1 MARRRDG
8 RDVDGIL
15 ILDKDKGISSNKAL
29 QQIRNLFRARKAGH
43 CGSLD
48 PLATGVLPICLGQAT
63 RFADYLLGADKRYR
77 ATCRL
82 GVVTTTGDAEGEVL
96 ERSPVAVSRGDVE
109 RALADFRG
117 SIEQVPP
124 MYSAL
129 KHEGRR
135 LYELARE
142 GKTVER
148 AARRVEIH
156 ALELEEFAG
165 DELRFVVHCSKGT
178 YIRTLAEDIGA
189 VLGCGAHLTALRRLA
204 VTPFDERD
212 AVDFAALQA
221 SAQSAP
227 DELDRCLLP
236 VAAALEGFPEVRLE
250 PAGAT
255 AIRHGQPLPAATA
268 AAAGLCRLYVADGEF
283 IGLGE
288 VAADGILRPKRLLQT
303 GSGR

>member
-1 MARRRDG
+1 MGRRRDG

-15 ILDKDKGISSNKAL
+15 ILDKDRGVSSNKAL
-29 QQIRNLFRARKAGH
+29 QQVRNLLRARKAGH

-96 ERSPVAVSRGDVE
+96 ERKPVAVSRDDVE
-109 RALADFRG
+109 GVLAGFRG
-117 SIEQVPP
+117 PIEQVPP

-142 GKTVER
+142 GRTVER

-156 ALELEEFAG
+156 ALGLEALAH
-165 DELRFVVHCSKGT
+165 DELVLEVHCSKGT

-189 VLGCGAHLTALRRLA
+189 ALGCGAHLIALRRLA
-204 VTPFDERD
+204 VTPFDEAD
-212 AVDFAALQA
+212 AADFATLSALA
-221 SAQSAP
+221 RSAP
-227 DELDRCLLP
+227 AELDRRLLP
-236 VAAALEGFPEVRLE
+236 VTAALESFPEIRLAAAE
-250 PAGAT
+250 AA
-255 AIRHGQPLPAATA
+255 AIRHGQPLPGAA
-268 AAAGLCRLYVADGEF
+268 AAAGLRRLYAADGEF

-288 VAADGILRPKRLLQT
+288 VTGDGVLRPKRLLQT
-303 GSGR
+303 GAGR

>member
-1 MARRRDG
+1 MGRRREG
-8 RDVDGIL
+8 RDVDGVL
-15 ILDKDKGISSNKAL
+15 ILDKDRGISSNKAL
-29 QQIRNLFRARKAGH
+29 QQVRTLFRARKAGH

-96 ERSPVAVSRGDVE
+96 VRKPVAVSRDDVV
-109 RALADFRG
+109 RVLADFRG
-117 SIEQVPP
+117 PIEQVPP

-148 AARRVEIH
+148 SARRVEIH
-156 ALELEEFAG
+156 ALELESLG
-165 DELRFVVHCSKGT
+165 QDELVLEVHCSKGT

-189 VLGCGAHLTALRRLA
+189 ALGCGAHLVALRRLA
-204 VTPFDERD
+204 VTPFDESD
-212 AVDFAALQA
+212 AIGYAALRA
-221 SAQSAP
+221 LAHSAP
-227 DELDRCLLP
+227 DELDRRLLP
-236 VAAALEGFPEVRLE
+236 VAATLAEFPTLHLAAAERAAVQN
-250 PAGAT
+250 
-255 AIRHGQPLPAATA
+255 GQSLPAVDT
-268 AAAGLCRLYVADGEF
+268 AAGLCRLYADDGVF

-288 VAADGILRPKRLLQT
+288 VGDDRVLRPKRLLHT
-303 GSGR
+303 GPGR

>member
-15 ILDKDKGISSNKAL
+15 ILDKDRGVSSNKAL
-29 QQIRNLFRARKAGH
+29 QQVRNLFRARKAGH

-96 ERSPVAVSRGDVE
+96 ERKPVTVTRGEIED
-109 RALADFRG
+109 RLADFRG
-117 SIEQVPP
+117 PIEQVPP

-148 AARRVEIH
+148 AARRVVIL
-156 ALELEEFAG
+156 ALDLVSLAQDEMVLE
-165 DELRFVVHCSKGT
+165 VHCSKGT

-189 VLGCGAHLTALRRLA
+189 ALGCGAHLSALRRLA
-204 VTPFDERD
+204 VTPFDESD
-212 AVDFAALQA
+212 AKDFAALTA
-221 SAQSAP
+221 LARSAP
-227 DELDRCLLP
+227 VELDRCLLP
-236 VAAALEGFPEVRLE
+236 VAAALDVFPELRLDAE
-250 PAGAT
+250 QADAV
-255 AIRHGQPLPAATA
+255 RHGRPLAESGGSP
-268 AAAGLCRLYVADGEF
+268 GLLRLIADDGEF

-288 VAADGILRPKRLLQT
+288 LGEDRVLRPKRLLQT

>member
-8 RDVDGIL
+8 RNVDGIL
-15 ILDKDKGISSNKAL
+15 ILDKDRGISSNKAL
-29 QQIRNLFRARKAGH
+29 QQVRNLFRARKAGH

-96 ERSPVAVSRGDVE
+96 ARKPVAVTRAEVE
-109 RALADFRG
+109 AGLAGFRG
-117 SIEQVPP
+117 PIEQVPP

-148 AARRVEIH
+148 AARRVEIY
-156 ALELEEFAG
+156 ALELESFAQ
-165 DELRFVVHCSKGT
+165 DEMILDVRCSKGT

-189 VLGCGAHLTALRRLA
+189 ALGCGAHLAALRRRA

-212 AVDFAALQA
+212 AIDFAALEA
-221 SAQSAP
+221 LARSAP
-227 DELDRCLLP
+227 AELDGRLLP
-236 VAAALEGFPEVRLE
+236 VAAALEGFPELRLA
-250 PAGAT
+250 AGQAT
-255 AIRHGQPLPAATA
+255 ATRHGQPQ
-268 AAAGLCRLYVADGEF
+268 AGLGERAGLVRLYAEDGEF

-288 VAADGILRPKRLLQT
+288 VGEDGVLRPKRLLQT
-303 GSGR
+303 GSER

>member
-15 ILDKDKGISSNKAL
+15 ILDKDRGVSSNKAL
-29 QQIRNLFRARKAGH
+29 QQVRTLFRARKAGH

-96 ERSPVAVSRGDVE
+96 ARKPVNVLRADVE
-109 RALADFRG
+109 RVLVDFRG

-135 LYELARE
+135 LYQLARE

-156 ALELEEFAG
+156 ALELEALTA
-165 DELRFVVHCSKGT
+165 DELLLEVHCSKGT
-178 YIRTLAEDIGA
+178 YIRTLAEDIGDA
-189 VLGCGAHLTALRRLA
+189 LGCGAHLLALRRLA
-204 VTPFDERD
+204 VAPFDEGD
-212 AVDFAALQA
+212 ALDFAALRTL
-221 SAQSAP
+221 AQSAP
-227 DELDRCLLP
+227 GELDRQLLP
-236 VAAALEGFPEVRLE
+236 VAAALAGFPELRL
-250 PAGAT
+250 PADEAA
-255 AIRHGQPLPAATA
+255 AIRHGQRLPGSAGVAP
-268 AAAGLCRLYVADGEF
+268 GLCRLYAADGVF

-288 VAADGILRPKRLLQT
+288 VAEDGVLRPKRLLQT
-303 GSGR
+303 GSER